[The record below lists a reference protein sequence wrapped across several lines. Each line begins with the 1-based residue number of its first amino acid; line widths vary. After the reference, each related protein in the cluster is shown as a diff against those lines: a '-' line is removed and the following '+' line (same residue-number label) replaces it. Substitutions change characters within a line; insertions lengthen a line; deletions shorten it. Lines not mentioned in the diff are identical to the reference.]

1 MDTADNSQSGMSE
14 ADTLS
19 GFLSFG
25 KTAYYLVENKKGSS
39 NYGTDIHML
48 RLSDF
53 HDQIIYRQNA
63 SYYST
68 VFLGL
73 YTLSSP
79 NNYDPNDDDFTENNS
94 LQSNS
99 YSGATGAFLL
109 GNTPYVITD
118 STVFKINTLTGKTTT
133 LFSYKGSVSCD
144 GSSFYYGN
152 AQYRIMRYDIKSGRT
167 LPVAKIY
174 AREFVLTKAKVLYTD
189 ILDHQRLYKANK
201 DRNGATPLTA
211 CAATYPAFDDD
222 FIYFSNTDDNGYPY
236 RIKYDGSGL
245 TRLSDEISGSVN
257 RSLQF
262 YSENNELCSR

>member
-1 MDTADNSQSGMSE
+1 
-14 ADTLS
+14 
-19 GFLSFG
+19 
-25 KTAYYLVENKKGSS
+25 
-39 NYGTDIHML
+39 ML

-94 LQSNS
+94 LQSDS

-152 AQYRIMRYDIKSGRT
+152 AQYRIMRYDIKVVSIEVCNFT
-167 LPVAKIY
+167 PKTMNY
-174 AREFVLTKAKVLYTD
+174 AADEKASRMDSAL
-189 ILDHQRLYKANK
+189 
-201 DRNGATPLTA
+201 
-211 CAATYPAFDDD
+211 
-222 FIYFSNTDDNGYPY
+222 
-236 RIKYDGSGL
+236 KYAL
-245 TRLSDEISGSVN
+245 ESD
-257 RSLQF
+257 
-262 YSENNELCSR
+262 